1 MNWFDTELDA
11 LHARKKPPRDRLAM
25 AEEDD
30 DNDFPEEEVLSAG
43 QWLQASALSRVKWIG
58 LDVSTTQETF
68 DKESLVGKKLSVFRL
83 SEEQSRLEVSGRGD

>member
-1 MNWFDTELDA
+1 
-11 LHARKKPPRDRLAM
+11 M

-43 QWLQASALSRVKWIG
+43 QCLQASALSRVKWIG

-83 SEEQSRLEVSGRGD
+83 SEEQSRLEVSGRGDWNAHPLYFLSELVDAKING